1 VHGFH
6 DGAFRMRPVPHVIEE
21 LRRLDGDV
29 FAFVDDNIAGKH
41 AWAKELFHAMIPLR
55 KRWVSMASLTVG
67 RDDELLRLARESGCL
82 GFFVGLETLDEEN
95 LAASHK
101 LVNRALR
108 RDYGAAIRKMH
119 ARGLGVSAGT
129 VYGFDR
135 DTPAAFQTTLDFAR
149 EARLNIL
156 QVSPL
161 TPYPGTEL
169 FARFRAEGRDLDPD
183 WSRYDLFHPTFTP
196 MRMTRQELQDGMAR
210 VRREFYSVQS
220 ILRRVAGNAPR
231 LGAYSTLFNLFLNL
245 SYRSNQRKGLHY
257 PP

>member
-1 VHGFH
+1 V
-6 DGAFRMRPVPHVIEE
+6 AHVVEE
-21 LRRLDGDV
+21 LRDLRGGV
-29 FAFVDDNIAGKH
+29 VVFVDDNIVARP

-55 KRWVSMASLTVG
+55 KRWVSMASLTVAQ
-67 RDDELLRLARESGCL
+67 DDELLRLARASGCL

-95 LAASHK
+95 LTASRK

-108 RDYGAAIRKMH
+108 NDYGAAIRRLH

-135 DTPAAFQTTLDFAR
+135 DTPAVFQAMLDFAR

-161 TPYPGTEL
+161 TPFPGTEL
-169 FARFRAEGRDLDPD
+169 FARWRAEGRDLDAD
-183 WSRYDLFHPTFTP
+183 WSRYDFFNVAFTP
-196 MRMTRQELQDGMAR
+196 RRMTRQQLLDGMAR
-210 VRREFYSVQS
+210 VRREFYSVPS
-220 ILRRVAGNAPR
+220 IVRRVAGNAPR
-231 LGAYSTLFNLFLNL
+231 LGAWSTMFNLFLNF
-245 SYRSNQRKGLHY
+245 SYRSNQRKGLRY